1 MLHEKFGGIAAVIPP
16 EQRRGPREAC
26 ASVEMMVA
34 AVDFEDKLVLKK
46 ENGQDATYR
55 CRLGRL
61 SSGPKNDRLLR
72 DIAPRHA

>member
-1 MLHEKFGGIAAVIPP
+1 
-16 EQRRGPREAC
+16 
-26 ASVEMMVA
+26 MMVA

-46 ENGQDATYR
+46 ENGQDATCR